1 MKKSNS
7 PFLKCVS
14 ILTAILFIAVSV
26 NCSTTAQSLVE
37 NSQRT
42 ISINM
47 SATELIPADLIIFSI
62 NINAEEKT
70 PEAAFDTHKK
80 REAVLASLLKEFDI
94 KEEDINF
101 QPIRM
106 NKRTNYNN
114 NRQEITTVQSNQ
126 QVSVSFSD
134 FDIYEKI
141 QVSLI
146 NNGFDSFNG
155 NFSSTKIEEGKKK
168 ALVSAIQKAKE
179 RAAFIAE
186 QSGVK
191 IGDIQTINYSE
202 HQIGRPQMVMEADM
216 GRLKSESPSMM
227 DFAQTVSVTSNISI
241 NFEIVN

>member
-1 MKKSNS
+1 MKRTSTRFSKGISLIS
-7 PFLKCVS
+7 
-14 ILTAILFIAVSV
+14 AILFLTIAL
-26 NCSTTAQSLVE
+26 NCTTTAQSLVE

-80 REAVLASLLKEFDI
+80 REAVLASLLKEYEI
-94 KEEDINF
+94 KEENINF
-101 QPIRM
+101 EPIRI

-114 NRQEITTVQSNQ
+114 RQEEVTVNTNQ

-134 FDIYEKI
+134 FEIYEKI

-146 NNGFDSFNG
+146 ENGFDSFNG
-155 NFSSTKIEEGKKK
+155 SFSSSELEDGKDK

-191 IGDIQTINYSE
+191 LGEITTINYSE
-202 HQIGRPQMVMEADM
+202 HQVDYPPMFMEANM
-216 GRLKSESPSMM
+216 GRLRSDAPSMM
-227 DFAQTVSVTSNISI
+227 DFAQTVSVTANISFVFQI
-241 NFEIVN
+241 EK

>member
-1 MKKSNS
+1 
-7 PFLKCVS
+7 
-14 ILTAILFIAVSV
+14 
-26 NCSTTAQSLVE
+26 
-37 NSQRT
+37 
-42 ISINM
+42 M

-70 PEAAFDTHKK
+70 PEAAFDAHKK

-155 NFSSTKIEEGKKK
+155 NFSSTKIEEGKEK

-216 GRLKSESPSMM
+216 GLFKSESPSMM

-241 NFEIVN
+241 NFEILD

>member
-1 MKKSNS
+1 MNRFNNIYSKNIRLI
-7 PFLKCVS
+7 P
-14 ILTAILFIAVSV
+14 AILFMIVGV
-26 NCSTTAQSLVE
+26 NCSTMAQPVAE

-101 QPIRM
+101 EPIRM

-114 NRQEITTVQSNQ
+114 RQEEVTVNTNQ

-134 FDIYEKI
+134 FEIYEKI

-146 NNGFDSFNG
+146 ENGFDSFNG
-155 NFSSTKIEEGKKK
+155 SFSSSKLEEGKDK

-191 IGDIQTINYSE
+191 LGEITTINYSE
-202 HQIGRPQMVMEADM
+202 HQVNYPPMFMEADM
-216 GRLKSESPSMM
+216 GRFKSEAPSMM
-227 DFAQTVSVTSNISI
+227 DFAQTVSVTANISLI
-241 NFEIVN
+241 FQIED

>member
-37 NSQRT
+37 NPQRT

-70 PEAAFDTHKK
+70 PEAAFDAHKK

-155 NFSSTKIEEGKKK
+155 NFSSTKIEEGKEK

-216 GRLKSESPSMM
+216 GLFKSESPSMM

-241 NFEIVN
+241 NFEILD

>member
-1 MKKSNS
+1 MKKVNCLFSNS
-7 PFLKCVS
+7 TWFISVV
-14 ILTAILFIAVSV
+14 LFFTVSV
-26 NCSTTAQSLVE
+26 NCSTTAQPISDF
-37 NSQRT
+37 SQRV

-47 SATELIPADLIIFSI
+47 SATELIPADVIIFSI

-70 PEAAFDTHKK
+70 PEAAFNTHKK
-80 REAVLASLLKEFDI
+80 RETVLASLLKEFDL

-114 NRQEITTVQSNQ
+114 NRQEVTTVQTNQ

-134 FDIYEKI
+134 FSIYEKI

-155 NFSSTKIEEGKKK
+155 SFSSTKIEEGKER

-179 RAAFIAE
+179 RAAFITQ

-191 IGDIQTINYSE
+191 LGLITTINYSE
-202 HQIGRPQMVMEADM
+202 HQITRPQLSVESKMSYDM
-216 GRLKSESPSMM
+216 PSPPSMM
-227 DFAQTVSVTSNISI
+227 DFIQTVSVTSNISI
-241 NFEIVN
+241 NFEIVE

>member
-1 MKKSNS
+1 MNRFNNIYSKNIRLI
-7 PFLKCVS
+7 P
-14 ILTAILFIAVSV
+14 AILFMIVGV
-26 NCSTTAQSLVE
+26 NCSTMAQPVAE

-101 QPIRM
+101 EPIRM

-114 NRQEITTVQSNQ
+114 RQEEVTVNTNQ

-134 FDIYEKI
+134 FEIYEKI

-146 NNGFDSFNG
+146 ENGFDSFNG
-155 NFSSTKIEEGKKK
+155 NFSSTKMEKGKEK

-191 IGDIQTINYSE
+191 LGEITTINYSE
-202 HQIGRPQMVMEADM
+202 HQVNYPPMFMEADM
-216 GRLKSESPSMM
+216 GRFKSEAPSMM
-227 DFAQTVSVTSNISI
+227 DFAQTVSVTANISLI
-241 NFEIVN
+241 FQIED

>member
-1 MKKSNS
+1 MKKTSTRFS
-7 PFLKCVS
+7 KGISLIS
-14 ILTAILFIAVSV
+14 AILFLTIAL
-26 NCSTTAQSLVE
+26 NCTTTAQSLVE

-94 KEEDINF
+94 KEENINF
-101 QPIRM
+101 EPIRM

-114 NRQEITTVQSNQ
+114 RQEEGMIHTYQE
-126 QVSVSFSD
+126 VSVTFSD
-134 FDIYEKI
+134 FEIYEKI

-146 NNGFDSFNG
+146 KNDFDSFSG
-155 NFSSTKIEEGKKK
+155 SFSSTKMGEGKAK
-168 ALVSAIQKAKE
+168 ALVLAIQQAKE

-191 IGDIQTINYSE
+191 LGVLQTINYSDYQVNSRQRSVE
-202 HQIGRPQMVMEADM
+202 MKLFESPDEA
-216 GRLKSESPSMM
+216 PSMM

-241 NFEIVN
+241 VFSISR

>member
-1 MKKSNS
+1 MELAGRSFKFVFSCFCLI
-7 PFLKCVS
+7 FL
-14 ILTAILFIAVSV
+14 V
-26 NCSTTAQSLVE
+26 NCSATAQSVVE

-70 PEAAFDTHKK
+70 PEAAFETHKK

-94 KEEDINF
+94 KEENINF
-101 QPIRM
+101 EPIRM

-114 NRQEITTVQSNQ
+114 RQEEATVNTSQ

-141 QVSLI
+141 QVTLI
-146 NNGFDSFNG
+146 ENSFDSFNG
-155 NFSSTKIEEGKKK
+155 SFSSTKMGEGKEK

-186 QSGVK
+186 QSDVK
-191 IGDIQTINYSE
+191 LGEITTINYSE
-202 HQIGRPQMVMEADM
+202 HQVNYPPMAMEANM
-216 GRLKSESPSMM
+216 GRFKSEAPTMM
-227 DFAQTVSVTSNISI
+227 DFAQTVSVTANISI
-241 NFEIVN
+241 NIEIVE

>member
-1 MKKSNS
+1 M
-7 PFLKCVS
+7 
-14 ILTAILFIAVSV
+14 
-26 NCSTTAQSLVE
+26 AQPVAE

-94 KEEDINF
+94 KEESINF
-101 QPIRM
+101 EPIRI

-114 NRQEITTVQSNQ
+114 RQEEVTVNTNQ

-134 FDIYEKI
+134 FEIYEKI

-146 NNGFDSFNG
+146 ENGFDSFNG
-155 NFSSTKIEEGKKK
+155 SFSSSKLEEGKDK

-191 IGDIQTINYSE
+191 LGEITTINYSE
-202 HQIGRPQMVMEADM
+202 HQVDYPPMFMEANM
-216 GRLKSESPSMM
+216 GLFKSDAPSMM
-227 DFAQTVSVTSNISI
+227 DFAQTVSVTANISFVFQI
-241 NFEIVN
+241 EK